1 MTVNQAIDYAD
12 SMKPNPFTREVK
24 IGWLAKLE
32 GMLFTEIVKTHEGC
46 ENEEFSGYS
55 EEDGEKELLVPAPYD
70 QDIYN
75 FYLQAQMDAENGEMI
90 KYNQTI
96 TLYNSAA
103 KLFMDWYNRTHMPLP
118 AKTAFR
124 F

>member
-24 IGWLAKLE
+24 IGWLAKLD
-32 GMLFTEIVKTHEGC
+32 GMLFTEIVKTHEGG
-46 ENEEFSGYS
+46 ESEEFSGYS